1 MLTEKLMIWLEI
13 KKAAPSIMKAGGNAV
28 EILIWSQGKTLEEV
42 RLVLWGEETIE
53 TFEQKK
59 HYNASVR
66 EKENRKAKS
75 KHRNSYDVVDA
86 VEGKQKNFD
95 FLDLENMDT
104 TKRIRE
110 LVEYDEK
117 SLTLHERAVLGLVE
131 DDE

>member
-13 KKAAPSIMKAGGNAV
+13 KKAAPAIMKAGGNAV

-66 EKENRKAKS
+66 EKESRKAKS
-75 KHRNSYDVVDA
+75 KHRNSYDAVDA

-95 FLDLENMDT
+95 LLDLENMET
-104 TKRIRE
+104 AKKIRE
-110 LVEYDEK
+110 LVEYDEQCM
-117 SLTLHERAVLGLVE
+117 TLHERAVLGLVE

>member
-1 MLTEKLMIWLEI
+1 MIWLEI
-13 KKAAPSIMKAGGNAV
+13 KKAAPAIMKAGGNAV

-66 EKENRKAKS
+66 EKESRKAKS
-75 KHRNSYDVVDA
+75 KQRNSYDVVDA

-110 LVEYDEK
+110 LVEYDEQ
-117 SLTLHERAVLGLVE
+117 SLTLHERAVLGLV
-131 DDE
+131 DDEE